1 MLVSLKKFFLIQ
13 FHMTIPTLFLFIVK
27 VGNLQLVQMWAF
39 SVRQKNVPKCFPHN
53 NRKIN
58 K

>member
-1 MLVSLKKFFLIQ
+1 
-13 FHMTIPTLFLFIVK
+13 
-27 VGNLQLVQMWAF
+27 LVQMWAF